1 MPPKS
6 RKKNATPLNIMVTG
20 FSGVGKTAFVRTLCE
35 TLSDLDAEPIPELS
49 GPLSKTEKP
58 YPVSLDFDY
67 EGERIAL
74 TVIDT
79 PGFQVNTSIEK
90 GLQDIIEYIEQQF
103 DLTIAEVSYVACQS
117 APGRAGQG
125 RGGTGE
131 GLYICIVL
139 MNLTLFHSRNSK

>member
-20 FSGVGKTAFVRTLCE
+20 FSGVGKTAFVRTFCE
-35 TLSDLDAEPIPELS
+35 TLTDLDSEPIPELT

-58 YPVSLDFDY
+58 YPVSMDFDY

-90 GLQDIIEYIEQQF
+90 SLQEITEYIEQQF
-103 DLTIAEVSYVACQS
+103 DLAIAEVSFHAARGAC
-117 APGRAGQG
+117 G
-125 RGGTGE
+125 
-131 GLYICIVL
+131 
-139 MNLTLFHSRNSK
+139 M

>member
-1 MPPKS
+1 LKKIIESSLVQWGRGRNFISFLLVFIMPPKS

-35 TLSDLDAEPIPELS
+35 TLTDLDTEPIPEMT

-90 GLQDIIEYIEQQF
+90 SLQEITEYIEQQF
-103 DLTIAEVSYVACQS
+103 DLAIAEVSSTRGAC
-117 APGRAGQG
+117 G
-125 RGGTGE
+125 
-131 GLYICIVL
+131 
-139 MNLTLFHSRNSK
+139 M